1 MIEIVSIGG
10 AVLLLTAV
18 LWVARRFRQWN
29 RDRDQLMQDVSELT
43 TDALVLQ
50 ESSSQAIIKFE
61 TTGIIRTV
69 NPTAEELF
77 GYLADELLGQ
87 NIVKLVPEALTASRL
102 TETLEIR
109 CKDGLRLRLPFRAVK
124 SEGRISYIYLFFA
137 DQSKEAMPLDS
148 GSGLGRDE
156 AGDGASREAFGSLTQ
171 PPLWHAARIVGRIA
185 SQFETLLTTINGNGE
200 FALMETSENSPLRH
214 ELEEIVT
221 ASDRASSLTRH
232 LVAFS
237 GGQLM
242 PVEPVDLSRLVKGM
256 QTHLREALAC
266 PIDFDL
272 QPMEKKSLA
281 NVEYLR
287 EVILLLCGS
296 ALGRMRDTDRLRIRT
311 RLCDFAGRHLVQSG
325 ELRPGTYGVLTISD
339 SGRPLDAG
347 IKEHLFEPL
356 YLIHKD
362 MGVEL
367 SPLYGIVQSLGGGI
381 DLVTGDDIGT
391 TFEILLPCE
400 SSTQAANA

>member
-10 AVLLLTAV
+10 AILLLCAG
-18 LWVARRFRQWN
+18 LWVTRRFRQWN

-77 GYLADELLGQ
+77 GYPADELLGQ

-109 CKDGLRLRLPFRAVK
+109 CKDGLRLRLPFQAVK
-124 SEGRISYIYLFFA
+124 SEGRLSYIYLFFA
-137 DQSKEAMPLDS
+137 DQSKEAAQRDSTSVVGRGGSWDEAYGEAS
-148 GSGLGRDE
+148 GS
-156 AGDGASREAFGSLTQ
+156 Q

-185 SQFETLLTTINGNGE
+185 SQFETLLTTISGNGE
-200 FALMETSENSPLRH
+200 FALMETPEGSPLRH

-237 GGQLM
+237 GGQLI
-242 PVEPVDLSRLVKGM
+242 PVEPVDLSGLVKGM
-256 QTHLREALAC
+256 QTQLRQAIAC

-281 NVEYLR
+281 NVDYLR

-296 ALGRMRDTDRLRIRT
+296 ARGRMRDTDRLRIRT
-311 RLCDFAGRHLVQSG
+311 RLCDFAGRHLVESG
-325 ELRPGTYGVLTISD
+325 ELRPGSYGVLTISD
-339 SGRPLDAG
+339 SGRPLEAG

-391 TFEILLPCE
+391 TFEILLPCG